1 MWRQQLLLLLMLL
14 LMLFLMA
21 HAAVSEDKHN
31 QAPVLA
37 LPKTISLRDGA
48 AMPRVGL
55 GVALTAEQTYEA
67 VTHAITLVGYT
78 LVDTAAEESYGNEDQ
93 VGRALSDYYRN
104 HHHHQET
111 HNNSSNNN
119 NNNNNAEEKSI
130 FVTTKLWDSDH
141 GFYSTLRAFWKSYQE
156 LNKFVTTGDND
167 NNDGSV
173 SASDSVSDKSNKN
186 SYIPIDLYLVHS
198 PFGGRL
204 VETWDALL
212 WLQKHQSDKV
222 ISIGVSN
229 FGIDHLE
236 VVHKA
241 GRPMPVV
248 NQIEM
253 HPLVFSQRQELLA
266 YCHEHNIQI
275 QAFGSL
281 LHGYSRFL
289 TNPPPLLSEM
299 VDRYNTNGV
308 DYVVYHSTDDENYNN
323 KNDETTEPSS
333 AITVAHVLLQWA
345 LQHGFAI
352 IPKSSKTLRITEN
365 VRYLNLGNTERKQPN
380 SNENNNKNENSNE
393 NRPDFFLSKHD
404 MELLDQWG
412 DHVPYEHRNVYKT
425 DWNWNPI
432 DEAPLHSGSEDYW
445 PGYEDLENET
455 NLERLLEK
463 IIDVLDDED
472 DEEEYW
478 EEYWGNEIHLDDD
491 DEDYDD
497 NDEKDEDELYGE
509 EFHEEL

>member
-1 MWRQQLLLLLMLL
+1 MWRQQQQRMFLLLTLV
-14 LMLFLMA
+14 LFLA
-21 HAAVSEDKHN
+21 TVFSGNGRSILVASAAMSEEKHR
-31 QAPVLA
+31 QDSAWVLSE
-37 LPKTISLRDGA
+37 TIPLRDGA
-48 AMPRVGL
+48 VMPRVGL
-55 GVALTAEQTYEA
+55 GVALTAEHTYEA
-67 VTHAITLVGYT
+67 VTHAIAQVGYT

-93 VGRALSDYYRN
+93 VGRALNDYY
-104 HHHHQET
+104 
-111 HNNSSNNN
+111 NSYRNNN
-119 NNNNNAEEKSI
+119 TVVEEKSTSTRSSI

-141 GFYSTLRAFWKSYQE
+141 GFYRTLRAFWKSYRE
-156 LNKFVTTGDND
+156 LNKFVTPDSGSENEND
-167 NNDGSV
+167 NN
-173 SASDSVSDKSNKN
+173 N
-186 SYIPIDLYLVHS
+186 SSIPIDLYLVHS

-212 WLQKHQSDKV
+212 WLQNHQSDKV
-222 ISIGVSN
+222 VSIGVSN

-236 VVHKA
+236 VLRRA

-253 HPLVFSQRQELLA
+253 HPLVFSQRQNDNLLA

-281 LHGYSRFL
+281 LHGYPRFL
-289 TNPPPLLSEM
+289 ANPPPLLSDM

-308 DYVVYHSTDDENYNN
+308 DYAVYHSTEVEHEKGDEH
-323 KNDETTEPSS
+323 KNEPSS
-333 AITVAHVLLQWA
+333 AITVVHILLQWA

-352 IPKSSKTLRITEN
+352 IPKSSKIRRISEN
-365 VRYLNLGNTERKQPN
+365 VRYLNLGNEHNNIK
-380 SNENNNKNENSNE
+380 SNENIGK
-393 NRPDFFLSKHD
+393 NRPDFFLSKDD

-412 DHVPYEHRNVYKT
+412 DHVPYEHRNVYKK

-445 PGYEDLENET
+445 PGYEDLEHET
-455 NLERLLEK
+455 NLER
-463 IIDVLDDED
+463 ILDAVADEDNED

-478 EEYWGNEIHLDDD
+478 EEYWRNGIHLDDDYDEDD

-497 NDEKDEDELYGE
+497 YGNNEEEEE